1 MYTTHVATIAEEQKL
16 MMIKFNNVILKIW
29 LCTGMYMFGNNRKKA
44 SAYQGL
50 LIQQCRLQQK
60 DFHLDQMVDQVVCNL
75 YKRKML
81 S

>member
-1 MYTTHVATIAEEQKL
+1 MYIFETT
-16 MMIKFNNVILKIW
+16 
-29 LCTGMYMFGNNRKKA
+29 GKKA

-50 LIQQCRLQQK
+50 LIQQCQLQQK

-75 YKRKML
+75 YKRKMV

>member
-1 MYTTHVATIAEEQKL
+1 MYIFA
-16 MMIKFNNVILKIW
+16 
-29 LCTGMYMFGNNRKKA
+29 NNRKKA

>member
-1 MYTTHVATIAEEQKL
+1 MIYALARTFLETT
-16 MMIKFNNVILKIW
+16 
-29 LCTGMYMFGNNRKKA
+29 GKKA

-50 LIQQCRLQQK
+50 LIQQCQLQQK

-75 YKRKML
+75 YKREMV

>member
-1 MYTTHVATIAEEQKL
+1 MMYALACTFLETT
-16 MMIKFNNVILKIW
+16 
-29 LCTGMYMFGNNRKKA
+29 GKKA

-50 LIQQCRLQQK
+50 LIQQCQLQQK

>member
-1 MYTTHVATIAEEQKL
+1 MHALACTFLQTTK
-16 MMIKFNNVILKIW
+16 
-29 LCTGMYMFGNNRKKA
+29 KKA

>member
-1 MYTTHVATIAEEQKL
+1 MYALAFTFLQTTE
-16 MMIKFNNVILKIW
+16 
-29 LCTGMYMFGNNRKKA
+29 KKA

-50 LIQQCRLQQK
+50 LIQQCRLQQM

-75 YKRKML
+75 YKRKMV

>member
-1 MYTTHVATIAEEQKL
+1 MRCMHWHVHFCKQ
-16 MMIKFNNVILKIW
+16 LK
-29 LCTGMYMFGNNRKKA
+29 KKA

-50 LIQQCRLQQK
+50 LIQQCRLQQM

-75 YKRKML
+75 YKRKMV

>member
-1 MYTTHVATIAEEQKL
+1 MYIFA
-16 MMIKFNNVILKIW
+16 NNR
-29 LCTGMYMFGNNRKKA
+29 RKKA

-50 LIQQCRLQQK
+50 LIQQCPLQQM

-75 YKRKML
+75 YKRKMV

>member
-1 MYTTHVATIAEEQKL
+1 MYALACTFLQKT
-16 MMIKFNNVILKIW
+16 K
-29 LCTGMYMFGNNRKKA
+29 KKA

-75 YKRKML
+75 CKRKMV
-81 S
+81 SQIGKTEDD